1 MEYADFYKQYFP
13 FWDDLSESDKAIL
26 CDNTSVAHFEN
37 KQSVHN
43 NLECTGLYIV
53 KRGRLRL
60 YILSEE
66 GREITLYRLSPGE
79 MCMLAAS
86 CVIQSITFDVYLD
99 AELPSECYMIGASAL
114 GEVTERNSSMKI
126 FALEKT
132 VERFSDV
139 MWVMQQA
146 LFVSLDKRLAI
157 FLLDEISVS
166 GDDRIAMTQEQI
178 ARHLGTAREVVTRM
192 LKHLAA
198 DSVLEISRGS
208 ITVTDKNK
216 LRSIASAQS
225 S

>member
-1 MEYADFYKQYFP
+1 MEYNDFYKQYFP
-13 FWDDLSESDKAIL
+13 FWEDLSEADKAIL
-26 CDNTSVAHFEN
+26 CDNTSASHFEN

-66 GREITLYRLSPGE
+66 GREITLYRLNPGE

-99 AELPSECYMIGASAL
+99 AELPSECYMIGASAF
-114 GEVTERNSSMKI
+114 GEVTERNPTMKI

-132 VERFSDV
+132 IERFSDV

-157 FLLDEISVS
+157 FLLDEITVN
-166 GDDRIAMTQEQI
+166 GNDRITMTQEQI

-208 ITVTDKNK
+208 ITITDKNK
-216 LRSIASAQS
+216 LRSIAY
-225 S
+225 

>member
-1 MEYADFYKQYFP
+1 MEYADFYGRYFP
-13 FWDDLSESDKAIL
+13 FWEDLSEADKAIL
-26 CDNTSVAHFEN
+26 CDNTSVTHFEN
-37 KQSVHN
+37 RQSVHN
-43 NLECTGLYIV
+43 NLECTGLYIL

-99 AELPSECYMIGASAL
+99 AELPSECYMIGASAFA
-114 GEVTERNSSMKI
+114 EVTERNPTMKI

-146 LFVSLDKRLAI
+146 LFVSLDKRLAM
-157 FLLDEISVS
+157 FLLEEIAVS
-166 GDDRIAMTQEQI
+166 ADNKINMTQEQI

-198 DSVLEISRGS
+198 DSVLELSRGS
-208 ITVTDKNK
+208 ITVLDKNK
-216 LRSIASAQS
+216 LRSIAY
-225 S
+225 